1 MHAKIIQLSKKRI
14 SKDEYIDKDGFELE
28 DYGKYNI
35 DYIDDIEK
43 SARKE
48 EIASMEREF
57 PIKLFEVAGPNKV
70 RFIDNTWELKNLL
83 FSRIKSTIQE
93 TDVVRFFDSDK
104 CRLTALLQK
113 PFTDDLFV
121 IDGTMY
127 SSYNLIDYALR
138 DNFSDGDTIYVG
150 NILDYHSCI
159 F

>member
-1 MHAKIIQLSKKRI
+1 MSVSLHTLPKLGNS
-14 SKDEYIDKDGFELE
+14 DDFEL
-28 DYGKYNI
+28 DVYGKYNI
-35 DYIDDIEK
+35 DYIDDIEN
-43 SARKE
+43 STRKE
-48 EIASMEREF
+48 EIVNMESEF

-93 TDVVRFFDSDK
+93 TDVTSFFDSDK
-104 CRLTALLQK
+104 CRLTAILQK

-159 F
+159 I